1 MPAFMFE
8 KISPEP
14 YGALASGA
22 TAAATSEATAE
33 TTAETTTANPAAEP
47 PVAHKPRGVIAQALG
62 RLIEAR
68 ARWRD
73 DTPLR

>member
-14 YGALASGA
+14 YGAPASGA
-22 TAAATSEATAE
+22 TAAATSEA
-33 TTAETTTANPAAEP
+33 TAETTTANPAAEP